1 MTGIMD
7 LEKLVALGEKMGLSG
22 AELRKWVSQ
31 KEKEERERAK
41 EEKAAELEKE
51 RLAAE
56 RAKEER

>member
-22 AELRKWVSQ
+22 AELRKWVIQ
-31 KEKEERERAK
+31 KEKEAVER
-41 EEKAAELEKE
+41 E

-56 RAKEER
+56 WANKET